1 MGMCSN
7 CKTTNVKTYA
17 PYGLCAPCQTARGI
31 KKLNR
36 SMLSLVAILSAIGFV
51 TAQDFKPKTSS
62 EIFHDL
68 QRLNFL
74 GNVLY
79 VAAHPDDENTR
90 LISYFT
96 HKTHANT
103 AYLSLTR
110 GDGGQNLIGTEI
122 RELLGVLRTQELL
135 AARGVDGGQQFFTR
149 ANDFGY
155 SKTPQ
160 ETLQIWNKDT
170 VLADIVRRI
179 RAFRPDIII
188 NRFDHR
194 TPGTTHGHHTSSAI
208 LSMEAFDLAANPE
221 AYPEQLNELDTWQPS
236 RIFFNTSWWF
246 YGSQENFKKASKN
259 GLINLDVGVF
269 YPSLGKSNN
278 EIASLASS
286 KHLCQGFGRLNG
298 RGEEIEYLELLKG
311 AILENQ
317 DVFQG
322 INTTWTRISKG
333 SKIQAILRPIEE
345 NFDFKNPGIH
355 LPDLLQAFTLIQ
367 QIDDPLWREKKTE
380 QIVNL
385 IKEISGLYLAFET
398 DTAFATPGE
407 KINTKLKLLAR
418 NNSLFSLEKVQ
429 IKGAKVFTSIVEKPL
444 ELNKNQTISVLL
456 EIQETTPLSNPYWLN
471 QSHSSGMYQVEDQ
484 SLIGLPE
491 SPPAVSAEILLN
503 VGDIQIPFALPLVYR
518 YAKPDKGEL
527 WERFKVVPPISVS
540 LSNDVVLFSDE
551 STKEVVVNVKSF
563 APNQKGELRLHLPKE
578 WKVEPLTQSFNL
590 DQEGKQV
597 SLKFIVSPPEEATE
611 TIATIK
617 AKVNAQSYTKNLVSI
632 VYDHIPSQRVLV
644 NAESKFVRL
653 DLKKRG
659 EHLGYLMGAGDKVPE
674 SLKAIGY
681 NVEQIE
687 PSKITTS
694 ALKKYEAVILG
705 VRALNVIEGLTLKKQ
720 ELLDYV
726 SQGGVLISQYNTANR
741 RGNNEISIAP
751 FPLTNSSD
759 RVTEENAVVKL
770 LQPNH
775 PVLSF
780 PNKITEKDFEGWV
793 QERGLYFPNRWDKS
807 YIPILEMNDQFE
819 SAKKGSLLLAPLGD
833 GYFVYTGLSFFRE
846 LPAGVPGAYRLI
858 ANMISLGANSSSSN
872 TLEKH

>member
-1 MGMCSN
+1 MQLHKN
-7 CKTTNVKTYA
+7 
-17 PYGLCAPCQTARGI
+17 LRGFN
-31 KKLNR
+31 KLMR
-36 SMLSLVAILSAIGFV
+36 STISFSLIFSIVGFV
-51 TAQDFKPKTSS
+51 GAQDFKPKTSS

-68 QRLNFL
+68 KRLNFL

-90 LISYFT
+90 LISYLT
-96 HKTHANT
+96 HNIHANT

-155 SKTPQ
+155 SKTPE

-170 VLADIVRRI
+170 VLADVVKRI
-179 RAFRPDIII
+179 RAFRPDVII

-194 TPGTTHGHHTSSAI
+194 TPGSTHGHHTSSAM
-208 LSMEAFDLAANPE
+208 LSMEAFDLAANPA
-221 AYPEQLNELDTWQPS
+221 AYPQQLDELDVWQPS

-259 GLINLDVGVF
+259 GLVSLDVGVF
-269 YPSLGKSNN
+269 YPSLGRSNN

-286 KHLCQGFGRLNG
+286 KHLCQGFGRLNS
-298 RGEEIEYLELLKG
+298 RGEEMEYLELLKG
-311 AILENQ
+311 EFLAGQ
-317 DVFQG
+317 DIFQG
-322 INTTWTRISKG
+322 INTQWTRIPEG
-333 SKIQAILRPIEE
+333 HKIQALLLPIEE
-345 NFDFKNPGIH
+345 NFDFKNPSIH
-355 LPDLLQAFTLIQ
+355 LPDLLRAYALIQ
-367 QIDDPLWREKKTE
+367 QIEDEFWKTQKSE

-385 IKEISGLYLAFET
+385 IKDISGLYLAFET
-398 DTAFATPGE
+398 STAYATPGE
-407 KINTKLKLLAR
+407 SISTTIKLLAR
-418 NNSLFSLEKVQ
+418 NTSLISVRQIQ
-429 IKGAKVFTSIVEKPL
+429 IKGAKMLSSIVEKPL
-444 ELNKNQTISVLL
+444 EANINTAIVLPL
-456 EIQETTPLSNPYWLN
+456 EIQESTEFSNPYWLN
-471 QSHSSGMYQVEDQ
+471 QSPSLGMYQVEDQ

-491 SPPAVSAEILLN
+491 SPPAVSAEVLLN
-503 VGDIQIPFALPLVYR
+503 VGDVQIPLDLPLVYR

-540 LSNDVVLFSDE
+540 LSDDVVLFSDQ
-551 STKEVVVNVKSF
+551 SDKEVVVNVQSF
-563 APNQKGELRLHLPKE
+563 ATKQKGELSLHLPKE
-578 WKVEPLTQSFNL
+578 WGIEPLTQSFNL
-590 DQEGKQV
+590 SEEGKQV
-597 SLKFIVSPPEEATE
+597 SLKFTVSPPKQATE
-611 TIATIK
+611 TIASVE
-617 AKVNAQSYTKNLVSI
+617 ARVNAKSYTKNLISI
-632 VYDHIPSQRVLV
+632 TYDHIPTQRVLV
-644 NAESKFVRL
+644 NASSKFVRL
-653 DLKKRG
+653 DLQKRG
-659 EHLGYLMGAGDKVPE
+659 EYIGYIMGAGDKVPE
-674 SLKAIGY
+674 SLEAIGY
-681 NVEQIE
+681 DVEQID
-687 PSKITTS
+687 PSTITTD
-694 ALKKYEAVILG
+694 ALKKYDAVILG
-705 VRALNVIEGLTLKKQ
+705 VRALNVIEGLALKKQ

-775 PVLSF
+775 PVLTF

-807 YIPILEMNDQFE
+807 YTPILEMYDQSE
-819 SAKKGSLLLAPLGD
+819 APKQGSLLVAPLGD

-858 ANMISLGANSSSSN
+858 ANMISLGANSSSLNPS
-872 TLEKH
+872 EKN

>member
-1 MGMCSN
+1 M
-7 CKTTNVKTYA
+7 
-17 PYGLCAPCQTARGI
+17 
-31 KKLNR
+31 KKLLTIVTN
-36 SMLSLVAILSAIGFV
+36 LLFLCIVGFV
-51 TAQDFKPKTSS
+51 SGQDFKPKTSS
-62 EIFHDL
+62 ELYHDL

-90 LISYFT
+90 LISYLT

-155 SKTPQ
+155 SKTPK

-170 VLADIVRRI
+170 VLSDVVKRI
-179 RAFRPDIII
+179 RAFRPDVII

-194 TPGTTHGHHTSSAI
+194 TPGTTHGHHTSSAM
-208 LSMEAFDLAANPE
+208 LSMEAFDLAANLE
-221 AYPEQLNELDTWQPS
+221 VYPQQLHELDTWQPS

-246 YGSQENFKKASKN
+246 YGSQDNFKKASKN
-259 GLINLDVGVF
+259 GLISLDIGVF
-269 YPSLGKSNN
+269 YPSLGRSNN

-286 KHLCQGFGRLNG
+286 KHLCQGFGRLNS

-311 AILENQ
+311 ESLDGQ
-317 DVFQG
+317 DIFEG
-322 INTTWTRISKG
+322 INTTWTRIPEG
-333 SKIQAILRPIEE
+333 DKIQALLLSIEK
-345 NFDFKNPGIH
+345 NFDFTNPVNH
-355 LPDLLQAFTLIQ
+355 LPDLLQAYTLIQ
-367 QIDDPLWREKKTE
+367 QIEDKFWREQKME
-380 QIVNL
+380 QIIHL
-385 IKEISGLYLAFET
+385 IKEISGLHLAFET
-398 DTAFATPGE
+398 NTAYATPGE
-407 KINTKLKLLAR
+407 KINTSLKLLAR
-418 NNSLFSLEKVQ
+418 NNPFISVKKVQ
-429 IKGAKVFTSIVEKPL
+429 IEGAKMLSSIVEKSL
-444 ELNKNQTISVLL
+444 ELNKNQTIGIPI
-456 EIQETTPLSNPYWLN
+456 EISEKASPSNPYWLN
-471 QSHSSGMYQVEDQ
+471 QSPSLGMYQVEDE

-503 VGDIQIPFALPLVYR
+503 VGDIEIPYHLPLVYR

-540 LSNDVVLFSDE
+540 LSNDVVLFSNQSAKD
-551 STKEVVVNVKSF
+551 VMVNLKSF
-563 APNQKGELRLHLPKE
+563 APNQKGEISLYLPKE
-578 WKVEPLTQSFNL
+578 WKVEPSKQSFEL
-590 DQEGKQV
+590 AQEGKQI
-597 SLKFIVSPPEEATE
+597 SLKFAVSPPKNTTEA
-611 TIATIK
+611 IATIE
-617 AKVNAQSYTKNLVSI
+617 ANVNSKSYTKNLVSI
-632 VYDHIPSQRVLV
+632 TYDHIPTQRVLMP
-644 NAESKFVRL
+644 AEAKFVRL
-653 DLKKRG
+653 DLKKSG
-659 EHLGYLMGAGDKVPE
+659 EYLGYIMGAGDKVPE
-674 SLKAIGY
+674 SLEAIGY
-681 NVEQIE
+681 HVEEIDA
-687 PSKITTS
+687 SALTS
-694 ALKKYEAVILG
+694 SMLKKYKAVILG
-705 VRALNVIEGLTLKKQ
+705 VRALNVIEGLALKKN

-741 RGNNEISIAP
+741 RGNNKISIAP
-751 FPLTNSSD
+751 YPLINSSD
-759 RVTEENAVVKL
+759 RVTEENATVKL

-807 YIPILEMNDQFE
+807 YIPILEMNDQSE
-819 SAKKGSLLLAPLGD
+819 AAKQGSLLVTPLGD

-858 ANMISLGANSSSSN
+858 ANMISLGVNSSSSN
-872 TLEKH
+872 LLEKY